1 MSNIL
6 FGVQQCCQKTVI
18 ELPRREANET
28 HLVIQDG
35 DDLVRLCVWAREQD
49 YYFCTL
55 VVNDERVL
63 EDYTYKLYYV
73 FSAPKMENDPANRL
87 VILEYALPMPAQ
99 QPRYPTI
106 RPYFPAVEG
115 LEREALDMLG
125 LTPHPE
131 PVSPGFVLH
140 QPPYPPE
147 VYPLRRPRSQTELI
161 ENRINKNLPASP
173 SFPPPLLPDG
183 LLELPVGP
191 IHAGIIEAGRFNFQI
206 AGEVIEKVTPCLGY
220 KHRGIEKLFETQ
232 YTLDSGWRLAEC
244 VAGDSSFAHSMA
256 YCQAVEA
263 IAGISPPQPAI
274 YWRGLC
280 LELER
285 LSNHLN
291 DVAALAHDIAF
302 DLAASPLAVLREKA
316 VRLNERLTGSRFLRG
331 INRPGGVKLAQVPDL
346 HDVRTTIKHISAEF
360 LDLGKLFLEMPAC
373 RERTISTGILSRAE
387 VKAVGATGLPA
398 RASGLWRHDFR
409 LLHPQGAYLA
419 PQIIEIINQTII
431 KDDISPSDISRT
443 APIFNSDLQG
453 DVFARLAM
461 RVAEVE
467 TSSRLVTYLVDV
479 LSLFNLTP
487 LNFVTPVTS
496 KLKTVTNFNFGLGY
510 VEGWRGEIFYFVIK
524 GPDNSI
530 FRCKVRDPSLFNW
543 PALALAIGR
552 KPQVDARGNWVG
564 HWENILADFPL
575 INKSFNL
582 SYSGHDL

>member
-6 FGVQQCCQKTVI
+6 LGVQQCCQKTVI

-28 HLVIQDG
+28 HLVIQDD
-35 DDLVRLCVWAREQD
+35 DDLVRLCAWAREQD

-63 EDYTYKLYYV
+63 EDYTFKLYYV
-73 FSAPKMENDPANRL
+73 FSAPKTENEPANRL
-87 VILEYALPMPAQ
+87 VILEHALRTFPR
-99 QPRYPTI
+99 QPGYPTI
-106 RPYFPAVEG
+106 RPCFPAVEG

-125 LTPHPE
+125 LSPHTE
-131 PVSPGFVLH
+131 PAPPGSALH

-147 VYPLRRPRSQTELI
+147 VYPLRRRRSQTELI
-161 ENRINKNLPASP
+161 ENRINKNLPASAP
-173 SFPPPLLPDG
+173 LPPPLPEG

-206 AGEVIEKVTPCLGY
+206 AGEVIEKVVPRLGY

-232 YTLDSGWRLAEC
+232 YTLDSGWRLAER

-263 IAGISPPQPAI
+263 IAGVTPPEPAL

-285 LSNHLN
+285 ICNHIN

-302 DLAASPLAVLREKA
+302 DLAAAPLAVLREKA
-316 VRLNERLTGSRFLRG
+316 VRLNDRLTGSRFLRG
-331 INRPGGVKLAQVPDL
+331 VNRPGGVQLARVPDL
-346 HDVRTTIKHISAEF
+346 NDVQTTITQISTEF

-373 RERTISTGILSRAE
+373 RERTISTGVLSRAE
-387 VKAVGATGLPA
+387 VRALGATGLPA

-409 LLHPQGAYLA
+409 LLHPQGAYLN
-419 PQIIEIINQTII
+419 PRLTEIINQTIL
-431 KDDISPSDISRT
+431 KDEVSPSDIFRA
-443 APIFNSDLQG
+443 APVFESDLQG

-467 TSSRLVTYLVDV
+467 TSSRLVVYLADV
-479 LSLFNLTP
+479 LLPFNLMP
-487 LNFVTPVTS
+487 LNFVTPVLS
-496 KLKTVTNFNFGLGY
+496 KLKTVTNFDFGLGY
-510 VEGWRGEIFYFVIK
+510 AEGWRGEIFYFVIK

-543 PALALAIGR
+543 PALAQAIRR
-552 KPQVDARGNWVG
+552 KPQVDSKGKPAG